1 MTCSTPS
8 GHEGHER
15 AARTPE
21 PGVDV
26 DTGGEGEQPRSD
38 PRPEVVDRARSM
50 ALEGEQVL
58 AGLKDRLDP
67 LADRRQVR
75 PTARLVLAGGAK
87 QGRAEAFDLAV
98 ELGSRIAPVAD
109 DRLAARKRRREQL
122 LRDLALADVG
132 GRQGPGAGGAV
143 GGEDA
148 VQAHPPEVPGM
159 ACAVAVRA
167 PGSELGAAR
176 GLDRAPALDR
186 RRVDEQQL
194 VVGAGALGGAEG
206 DDLGVC
212 EASAGVFS
220 PARQE
225 IVRHAVNGGEK
236 SVEVG
241 VHRGLRVDGDFL
253 DTADFGLFTENPSIT
268 TPSGSAEP
276 PARTG
281 VVELLI

>member
-1 MTCSTPS
+1 M
-8 GHEGHER
+8 
-15 AARTPE
+15 
-21 PGVDV
+21 
-26 DTGGEGEQPRSD
+26 
-38 PRPEVVDRARSM
+38 
-50 ALEGEQVL
+50 
-58 AGLKDRLDP
+58 
-67 LADRRQVR
+67 
-75 PTARLVLAGGAK
+75 
-87 QGRAEAFDLAV
+87 
-98 ELGSRIAPVAD
+98 
-109 DRLAARKRRREQL
+109 
-122 LRDLALADVG
+122 
-132 GRQGPGAGGAV
+132 
-143 GGEDA
+143 
-148 VQAHPPEVPGM
+148 
-159 ACAVAVRA
+159 
-167 PGSELGAAR
+167 
-176 GLDRAPALDR
+176 
-186 RRVDEQQL
+186 
-194 VVGAGALGGAEG
+194 GAGALGGDEADQALDRRREPATTLVIAGPLWQLREQADEPPAGDRQEALVGGNAHDRLGDAEG